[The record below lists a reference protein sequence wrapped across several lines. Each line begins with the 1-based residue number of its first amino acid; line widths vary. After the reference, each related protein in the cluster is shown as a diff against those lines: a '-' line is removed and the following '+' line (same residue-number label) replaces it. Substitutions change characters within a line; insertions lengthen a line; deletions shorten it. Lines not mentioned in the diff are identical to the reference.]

1 MAFYHKY
8 PYTDFHELNLD
19 WFLAEFKKVMD
30 ATASLDQTVQQF
42 TEFVTN
48 YFDNLDVQ
56 QEVNNKLEQ
65 MKDDGELTAMLWP
78 LLQDFRSEIEGQ
90 MQEQDQQITDTEDR
104 MNTLEARMD
113 TFTNL
118 PNASTAGDA
127 ELQDIRI
134 GADGYT
140 YSNAGAAVRA
150 QLDNITDA
158 FHDASATFTNGKYI
172 DPANGNEVSYGV
184 FKDTGYI
191 DLAADELKLAKKK
204 LCVVTFTNS
213 AAAGVAFYDADKN
226 FISAVPGGSGTMA
239 QLTVFTDTVPTARYI
254 RVSCGV
260 SYNATISVVPATM
273 QRDGERF
280 KLFRRTSGNLFDYE
294 SADILTD
301 KFIQAN
307 QTIITLAGFAIS
319 HPIPVM
325 KGAAYKFN
333 TSSVSM
339 GVNCWLSYC
348 DASGALTKSFSIAI
362 SGDNTVTFTADR
374 NGYIRFNIAENAWC
388 PWKSVR
394 FATAEVYNGFV
405 PGKLTGKTILYNGDS
420 ICESRFGGW
429 TDNGGAFAAMIADKT
444 AGHYINYSESG
455 ATLADYSGTPH
466 NVVNDIV
473 NMDAYADAVCI
484 CAGVND
490 YWHGIQLGTYNPTDY
505 TGAVNV
511 STVTGALEKI
521 FRDCINKW
529 VGAAIFFVIEH
540 QISGTNVQNS
550 AGYTFNDMRKR
561 IIEICNKYGIPY
573 VDMYAEGGL
582 NGNIAA
588 LDAAFLNGG
597 AGTHPDG
604 CHPDAKGYATYYVPR
619 VLAKLEEIVK

>member
-30 ATASLDQTVQQF
+30 ATESLDQTVEQF
-42 TEFVTN
+42 TQFVTN

-56 QEVNNKLEQ
+56 QEVNAKLEQ

-90 MQEQDQQITDTEDR
+90 MQEQDQQITDATDR

-140 YSNAGAAVRA
+140 YSNAGTAVRA
-150 QLDNITDA
+150 QIDNLREDLHDNTVTLIT
-158 FHDASATFTNGKYI
+158 GKYI
-172 DPANGNEVSYGV
+172 DPSDGNLYNWSGYNCTNFISLYEDEYGFV
-184 FKDTGYI
+184 
-191 DLAADELKLAKKK
+191 KKRI
-204 LCVVTFTNS
+204 CIHTFTASNIG
-213 AAAGVAFYDADKN
+213 GVAFYDKDKN
-226 FISAVPGGSGTMA
+226 FISAAVGPTTSATEIVVYTDSVPDA
-239 QLTVFTDTVPTARYI
+239 YYI
-254 RVSCGV
+254 RISCFATWNMTVSLIAPSLQNEG
-260 SYNATISVVPATM
+260 S
-273 QRDGERF
+273 RF
-280 KLFRRTSGNLFDYE
+280 SGLRRANGNLFDYE

-301 KFIQAN
+301 KFIQAS

-333 TSSVSM
+333 TSHISM
-339 GVNCWLSYC
+339 GQNCWLSYC

-362 SGDNTVTFTADR
+362 SADDTVTFTADR

-394 FATAEVYNGFV
+394 FSTAEVYDGFQ

-420 ICESRFGGW
+420 IAESRFGGW

-444 AGHYINYSESG
+444 AGHYINYAVSG
-455 ATLADYSGTPH
+455 GTLAQYAGAH
-466 NVVNDIV
+466 NVVNDIA

-511 STVTGALEKI
+511 STVTGALEQI

-540 QISGTNVQNS
+540 QISGTNVTNS

-561 IIEICNKYGIPY
+561 IIEICNKYSIPY

-619 VLAKLEEIVK
+619 VIAKLEEIMK